1 TQDDLTVIYIATD
14 PDGDAL
20 TFTRKWRRNGAD
32 VPGQTGPTFPNAL
45 TTRRDQIEVILTAS
59 DGQTQT
65 SASAQA
71 TIEDS
76 PAILTA
82 NAPPVV
88 DAGTVV
94 HFQVSASDP
103 DGDPSGTPVL
113 LYGPYGMSL
122 TAAGMVSWTAE
133 LPLFDQQLD
142 VNWAVGIPGTESNL
156 AG

>member
-1 TQDDLTVIYIATD
+1 
-14 PDGDAL
+14 
-20 TFTRKWRRNGAD
+20 
-32 VPGQTGPTFPNAL
+32 
-45 TTRRDQIEVILTAS
+45 TAS

-82 NAPPVV
+82 NAPTVV

-156 AG
+156 AGTIRVRDLARPPALLRSGLEVPRSQAAIQVVDLDGDGISEAIIGGR